1 MSISQVAA
9 VKKQINP
16 TANRGF
22 YLAVFKN
29 LHRSLSYWASC
40 DLPPNEDRVH
50 QLGINFKA
58 DIKAYHMMKDFPLCG
73 LQWDVLNPVCV
84 RGYARVRAHRCLF
97 TGRQSLRLLQVFPRN
112 INLGGGTEREWRVIF
127 KHHIFESFW
136 RRQAEVE
143 GAKIV
148 KIL

>member
-16 TANRGF
+16 PTNRGF
-22 YLAVFKN
+22 YPAVFKN
-29 LHRSLSYWASC
+29 LHRSPSYWASC
-40 DLPPNEDRVH
+40 DLPPHEDRDH

-73 LQWDVLNPVCV
+73 LQRDALNPVCAH
-84 RGYARVRAHRCLF
+84 GYARVCAHWCLF
-97 TGRQSLRLLQVFPRN
+97 TGRHSLRLLQGFPRN
-112 INLGGGTEREWRVIF
+112 INLGGGTERERLQSSLNFTFLKV
-127 KHHIFESFW
+127 SFW
-136 RRQAEVE
+136 RREE
-143 GAKIV
+143 ERAKIV